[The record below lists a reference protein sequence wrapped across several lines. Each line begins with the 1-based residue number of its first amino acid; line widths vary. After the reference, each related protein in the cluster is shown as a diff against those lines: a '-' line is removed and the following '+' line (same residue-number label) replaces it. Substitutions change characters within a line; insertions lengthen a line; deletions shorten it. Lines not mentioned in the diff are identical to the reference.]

1 MFDSIIEHPNVVYLY
16 PNALYAEVEIDYEAN
31 TMTLIRGHDYPP
43 ENPVSNGFDW
53 EYDNSILEY
62 DFECSEWKFEK
73 VSNGHMLNCYPEYAV
88 YSDELLLR
96 TLNEL

>member
-1 MFDSIIEHPNVVYLY
+1 MVNLLRYVDTRVAVFPGSTL
-16 PNALYAEVEIDYEAN
+16 
-31 TMTLIRGHDYPP
+31 LIRGHDYPP

-53 EYDNSILEY
+53 EHDNSILEY

-96 TLNEL
+96 TLNEF

>member
-1 MFDSIIEHPNVVYLY
+1 MFDSITEHPNVVYLY
-16 PNALYAEVEIDYEAN
+16 PNALYAEVEIDYESN

-53 EYDNSILEY
+53 KHDNSIYEY
-62 DFECSEWKFEK
+62 DFECGDWKFEK
-73 VSNGHMLNCYPEYAV
+73 ISNGYMLDCYPEYAV